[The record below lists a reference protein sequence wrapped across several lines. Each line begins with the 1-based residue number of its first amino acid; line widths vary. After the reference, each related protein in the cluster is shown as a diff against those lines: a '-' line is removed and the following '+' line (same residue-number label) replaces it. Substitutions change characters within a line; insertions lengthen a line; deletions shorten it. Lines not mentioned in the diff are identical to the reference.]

1 MKSEK
6 SNHNKKAAPIA
17 KPIAPALSIF
27 EAAALAVSSLTDK
40 AAELVEEDEVEAP
53 APEVSVIGV

>member
-40 AAELVEEDEVEAP
+40 AAELVEED
-53 APEVSVIGV
+53 